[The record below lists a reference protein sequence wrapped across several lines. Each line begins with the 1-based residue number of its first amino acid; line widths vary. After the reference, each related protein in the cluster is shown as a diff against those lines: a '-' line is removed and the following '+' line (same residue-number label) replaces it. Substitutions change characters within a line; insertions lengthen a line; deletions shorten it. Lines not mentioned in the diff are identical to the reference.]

1 MIKNK
6 IKNHFSKYLKKRG
19 YALINLS
26 NTFTTRKEF
35 IYILLF
41 AQRKKNIKI
50 IQVGANDGKDL
61 LNEFNNDYRENI
73 NYIGIE
79 PQQKPFN
86 KLKETYKNFNNFF
99 LVQECVGIEGKS
111 SFYYFNEKCKN
122 ININFSDG
130 THSLVEENITKRL
143 KKFNLDPAIYMGKYD
158 IQVNPLVKIFQKYNL
173 NLSEFK
179 NLDLLQIDAEGY
191 DDEVIY
197 NSSID
202 FFKPKFINFEY
213 KNLTKLKFENLIK
226 YLEKNFYECL
236 TYRSNDCLAVL
247 REFKN

>member
-1 MIKNK
+1 MDINSLKK
-6 IKNHFSKYLKKRG
+6 ISWSLYRNFLINGNIFTKTYSSNLKKRG

-122 ININFSDG
+122 ININF
-130 THSLVEENITKRL
+130 TKIQIFTY
-143 KKFNLDPAIYMGKYD
+143 KFKFNMYT
-158 IQVNPLVKIFQKYNL
+158 VNY
-173 NLSEFK
+173 
-179 NLDLLQIDAEGY
+179 
-191 DDEVIY
+191 
-197 NSSID
+197 
-202 FFKPKFINFEY
+202 
-213 KNLTKLKFENLIK
+213 
-226 YLEKNFYECL
+226 
-236 TYRSNDCLAVL
+236 
-247 REFKN
+247 